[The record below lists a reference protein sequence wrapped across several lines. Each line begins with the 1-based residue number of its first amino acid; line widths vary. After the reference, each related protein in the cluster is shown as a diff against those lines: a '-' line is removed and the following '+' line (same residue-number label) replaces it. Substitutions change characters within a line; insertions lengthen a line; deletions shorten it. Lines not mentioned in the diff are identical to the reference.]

1 MSYHGSSSSSSNTQR
16 QSSSAT
22 TQRQAAPE
30 MTQRQA
36 ALEMTQ
42 RQAAP
47 AGYHYMPDGSLMR
60 DSEMQSTVAPPGHH
74 YMPDGSLMLDS
85 EMLAQETDKSISKF
99 ELDLSSLPASGEVR
113 NITIV
118 GDIGAEFILEIKNED
133 NSYYNFITQSFQS
146 TKASLEMYLVTT
158 TYRGVVN
165 FPLITDDDQY
175 DVYLYAKP
183 GTKHASYT
191 EARFLDGSLDI
202 NSSVGSNSLMIQ
214 KVIYQY
220 TALTLSLGGYAVATV
235 SGTST
240 TATVTTNRG
249 KSKAKTPFSF
259 TFTAAATAA
268 YRILKQPVAND
279 VLSFIEPT
287 VGSAPEILP
296 GENIYPTATAAF
308 TGDDIN
314 GAVTSGTVVRMDNT
328 DLSAVIRVGDKITTP
343 VITDTVNGAVSS
355 GAKVVMDN
363 NIALKM
369 AAGDQVTGNAY
380 LNANIVTVAELN
392 PDGDNAKEFTLSE
405 AVAIADGTTLT
416 FSSKINRSLTT
427 VTVVE
432 TSSTA
437 TDFTMSQAI
446 QFRDNAPLT
455 FFNQKNHRWPLDS
468 IRAISPGMILVPD
481 TNIATDTVISDY
493 KDTITILAG
502 TNEEKVI
509 TKNKE
514 QALDTKNQKPTVVKG
529 DVTVQPGSVIFN
541 KQQVLA
547 LAGDG
552 LKVGG
557 YGEQQILN
565 VFGYEVVLSNL
576 AMTLSVPSTTTTEA
590 TSAHATI
597 AVADREGI
605 INNVSRVGGIGIDPS
620 VQNPL
625 VTSGGGTDGA
635 GDWVMGAVQTLESGV
650 TLTIENTG
658 RVATI
663 TGDIEIIKA
672 GNANATVRFD
682 MDSLLSNSA
691 PS

>member
-36 ALEMTQ
+36 A
-42 RQAAP
+42 P
-47 AGYHYMPDGSLMR
+47 AGYHYMPNGSLMR
-60 DSEMQSTVAPPGHH
+60 DSEMQSTVAPPGYH
-74 YMPDGSLMLDS
+74 YMPNGSLMLDS
-85 EMLAQETDKSISKF
+85 DMLAQETDKSISKF

-133 NSYYNFITQSFQS
+133 NSYYNFVTQSFQS
-146 TKASLEMYLVTT
+146 TKASLEMHLVTT
-158 TYRGVVN
+158 TYRGAVN

-249 KSKAKTPFSF
+249 KSKTKTPFSF

-314 GAVTSGTVVRMDNT
+314 GAVTSGAVVRMDNT
-328 DLSAVIRVGDKITTP
+328 DLSAVIRVGDKIITPTT
-343 VITDTVNGAVSS
+343 TSTVDGAVTS
-355 GAKVVMDN
+355 GVNVQMDHDVTT
-363 NIALKM
+363 IM
-369 AAGDQVTGNAY
+369 AVGDQVTAPTFESAINSRV
-380 LNANIVTVAELN
+380 VTVAALSVG
-392 PDGDNAKEFTLSE
+392 GDSSIFAMSE
-405 AVAIADGTTLT
+405 AIALDDGTALI

-446 QFRDNAPLT
+446 QFRDNCPLT

-468 IRAISPGMILVPD
+468 IRAISPGMILVPSPP
-481 TNIATDTVISDY
+481 TIATGTVITSY
-493 KDTITILAG
+493 KDSITIFSG
-502 TNEEKVI
+502 TDKQEVI
-509 TKNKE
+509 TKDKVP
-514 QALDTKNQKPTVVKG
+514 ALDTKGQKPTIVKG
-529 DVTVQPGSVIFN
+529 EVTVQPGSIILN
-541 KQQVLA
+541 KQQILA
-547 LAGDG
+547 FAGAS

-557 YGEQQILN
+557 YGEDQILN
-565 VFGYEVVLSNL
+565 VFGYEVILSNL
-576 AMTLSVPSTTTTEA
+576 AMTLSVPTTTTTEA

-597 AVADREGI
+597 AVADKEGV
-605 INNVSRVGGIGIDPS
+605 INNFSRVGGIGIDPS

-625 VTSGGGTDGA
+625 VTSGGGADGA

-663 TGDIEIIKA
+663 TGDIEIVKA
-672 GNANATVRFD
+672 GNANATLRFD
-682 MDSLLSNSA
+682 MDGLLSSSA